1 MVKSKKDEIYTI
13 VIHEVEKLPETNE
26 AQGRGSNTSHHFS
39 NSNLPRWDSPG
50 RHSEVSQ
57 KKPADQ
63 WLHIPYPPHMLTM
76 VLEYAHL
83 HLPHFYCPVNCR
95 FYIPAPW

>member
-50 RHSEVSQ
+50 RHSEVTQ
-57 KKPADQ
+57 KKLQ
-63 WLHIPYPPHMLTM
+63 INGFISHIH
-76 VLEYAHL
+76 
-83 HLPHFYCPVNCR
+83 
-95 FYIPAPW
+95 